1 MKHID
6 HQLQRLLKAASR
18 VPDPSASL
26 PVSLQR
32 QVLAQWQWQRQR
44 GNGGELAVQRLLSW
58 SMVYAGL
65 LLMMCFVWAQYS
77 ESRQSSE
84 ALSLV
89 NSSIQL
95 SLLP

>member
-26 PVSLQR
+26 PVSLER
-32 QVLAQWQWQRQR
+32 QVLAQWQRQR
-44 GNGGELAVQRLLSW
+44 GSGGELAVQRLLSW
-58 SMVYAGL
+58 AMVYAGL
-65 LLMMCFVWAQYS
+65 LLMMCFVWTQYS

-95 SLLP
+95 SFLP

>member
-6 HQLQRLLKAASR
+6 HQLQRLLKAASQ
-18 VPDPSASL
+18 VPDPADSL
-26 PVSLQR
+26 PVSLER
-32 QVLAQWQWQRQR
+32 QVLSKWRQQR
-44 GNGGELAVQRLLSW
+44 GCGGEHAIQRLLSW
-58 SMVYAGL
+58 AMVYAAL
-65 LLMMCFVWAQYS
+65 LLMMCFVWTQYS

>member
-26 PVSLQR
+26 PVSLER
-32 QVLAQWQWQRQR
+32 QVLAQWQRQR
-44 GNGGELAVQRLLSW
+44 RGGGELTVQRLLSW
-58 SMVYAGL
+58 AMVYAGL
-65 LLMMCFVWAQYS
+65 LLMMCFVWTQYS

>member
-26 PVSLQR
+26 PVSLER
-32 QVLAQWQWQRQR
+32 QVLAQWQRQR
-44 GNGGELAVQRLLSW
+44 GNGGELAVQRMLSLA
-58 SMVYAGL
+58 MVSAGL
-65 LLMMCFVWAQYS
+65 LLMMCFVWTQYS
-77 ESRQSSE
+77 NESRQSSE

>member
-1 MKHID
+1 MRHID

-18 VPDPSASL
+18 ASDPASSL
-26 PVSLQR
+26 PVSVER
-32 QVLAQWQWQRQR
+32 RILAQWREQRSDR
-44 GNGGELAVQRLLSW
+44 REIAVQRLLGW
-58 SMVYAGL
+58 AMVYACL
-65 LLMMCFVWAQYS
+65 LLVMCFAWAEHA
-77 ESRQSSE
+77 ESRRSSE